1 MRARARLGPGS
12 VPREAWLA
20 LARRLTPP
28 RLFSAEVDV
37 EGVGFG
43 TGELDSVGSGSDVD
57 DHYSLR
63 GGCSHGSYG
72 PPCRR
77 PGRPGLS

>member
-1 MRARARLGPGS
+1 MC
-12 VPREAWLA
+12 
-20 LARRLTPP
+20 
-28 RLFSAEVDV
+28 AEVDV
-37 EGVGFG
+37 EGMEFG